1 MSIRFI
7 LFIVGLIGKKNL
19 PTKVAFKPNAAL
31 SEIAYFLFIS
41 ILLGMLKFS
50 GFIICH
56 LSVVLRSGYYG
67 RKIGEG
73 LQSRWRF
80 LLFCQF

>member
-7 LFIVGLIGKKNL
+7 LFIVGLIGKQNL

-50 GFIICH
+50 GFT
-56 LSVVLRSGYYG
+56 G
-67 RKIGEG
+67 KP
-73 LQSRWRF
+73 
-80 LLFCQF
+80 